1 MLSKLVTSVIIGVV
15 VTLVCIFVGGLLE
28 TMTISWVISTGTF
41 LKTYG
46 ALLGL
51 LAALWNFFAGGFN
64 WPNRTV

>member
-1 MLSKLVTSVIIGVV
+1 MLSKLVIAVVIGVV

-28 TMTISWVISTGTF
+28 TMSISWVVATGTF

-51 LAALWNFFAGGFN
+51 LAALYHYFAGGTLL
-64 WPNRTV
+64 NRG